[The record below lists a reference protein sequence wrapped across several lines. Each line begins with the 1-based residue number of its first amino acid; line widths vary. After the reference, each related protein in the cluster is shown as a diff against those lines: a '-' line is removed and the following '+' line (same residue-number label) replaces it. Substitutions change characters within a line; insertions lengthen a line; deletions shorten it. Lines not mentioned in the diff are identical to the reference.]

1 MSNKPSVNIFWFR
14 RDLRLEDNAG
24 LFYALKSG
32 KPVLPLFIYDTNI
45 LSHIENKRDTRVE
58 FIYNSLNEIQLSL
71 QENGSSLV
79 TEHGTPIDVF
89 KKMLQKYEVGSVFTN
104 HDYEPYAMDRDEKV
118 AALLLEHGISFIDFK
133 DQVIFEKNEIVK
145 DDGKPYTTFTS
156 YCNKWKKK
164 LQEIDF
170 KKYRTEA
177 LLNNFFK
184 FMNDRVLSLKD
195 IGFQETGIIFPPKK
209 FNKEITGNYGSYR
222 DFPFREATSRLGVHL
237 RFGTIS
243 IRDIAAKALNHSEA
257 WLNELVWRE
266 FFMMILYH
274 FPYVL
279 ERSFKQEFDNIRW
292 RNDEREFGLWCSGK
306 TGYPLIDAGMRELKQ
321 TGYMHNRVRMTA
333 ASFLV
338 KNLLIDWRWGERFF
352 ADNLLDYELASN
364 NGNWQWIAGTGADA
378 SPYFRVF
385 NPVTQQQK
393 FDPDFEYIRKW
404 IPEFGTSA
412 YPEPVVD
419 LNYSRERAIEAYKS
433 VLSRFKNTMVA

>member
-1 MSNKPSVNIFWFR
+1 LSNKPSVNIFWFR

-24 LFYALKSG
+24 LYYALKSG

-45 LSHIENKRDTRVE
+45 LSQIENKRDTRVE
-58 FIYNSLNEIQLSL
+58 FIQKSLDEINSELLGC
-71 QENGSSLV
+71 GSALI
-79 TEHGTPIDVF
+79 TEYGKPADVF
-89 KKMLQKYEVGSVFTN
+89 KKLLNDCEIVSVFTN

-145 DDGKPYTTFTS
+145 YDGKPYTTFTP
-156 YCNKWKKK
+156 YCNKWKKS
-164 LQEIDF
+164 LQEIDI
-170 KKYRTEA
+170 KKYRTEP
-177 LLNNFFK
+177 LINNFFK
-184 FMNDRVLSLKD
+184 FKNDRILSLKD
-195 IGFQETGIIFPPKK
+195 IGFQQTGIIFPAKK
-209 FNKEITGNYGSYR
+209 FNKEIVGNYGSYR
-222 DFPFREATSRLGVHL
+222 DFPFRESTSRLGVHL

-243 IRDIAAKALNHSEA
+243 IRDVIGKALNHSEA

-292 RNDEREFGLWCSGK
+292 RNDEREFGLWCEGK

-352 ADNLLDYELASN
+352 SDNLLDYELASN

-412 YPEPVVD
+412 YPGPVVD
-419 LNYSRERAIEAYKS
+419 LNFSRDRAIEAYKS

>member
-1 MSNKPSVNIFWFR
+1 MSNKPPVNIFWFR

-24 LFYALKSG
+24 LHFALSSG
-32 KPVLPLFIYDTNI
+32 KPVLPLFIYDTEI
-45 LSHIENKRDTRVE
+45 LSRIGNKKDPRVE
-58 FIYNSLNEIQLSL
+58 FISKSLDEINSELHKF
-71 QENGSSLV
+71 GSSLI
-79 TEHGTPIDVF
+79 TEYGNPVDVF
-89 KKMLQKYEVGSVFTN
+89 KKLHNEYGIDSVFTN
-104 HDYEPYAMDRDEKV
+104 HDYEPCAMDRDEKV
-118 AALLLEHGISFIDFK
+118 ADLLLEHGISFIDFK

-145 DDGKPYTTFTS
+145 DDGKPYTTFTP
-156 YCNKWKKK
+156 YCNKWKKS
-164 LQEIDF
+164 LQEIDI
-170 KKYRTEA
+170 KKYRTEP

-184 FMNDRVLSLKD
+184 FKNDRILSLSD

-209 FNKEITGNYGSYR
+209 FNKEIIGNYGSFR
-222 DFPFREATSRLGVHL
+222 DFPFRESTSRLGVHL

-243 IRDIAAKALNHSEA
+243 IRDIVGKALSHSEA

-279 ERSFKQEFDNIRW
+279 ERSFRAEFDNIVW
-292 RNDEREFGLWCSGK
+292 RNDEHEFGLWCEGR

-338 KNLLIDWRWGERFF
+338 KNLLIDWRWGERYF
-352 ADNLLDYELASN
+352 ADNLLDYEAASN
-364 NGNWQWIAGTGADA
+364 NGNWQWVAGTGADA
-378 SPYFRVF
+378 APYFRIF

-404 IPEFGTSA
+404 IPEFGTA
-412 YPEPVVD
+412 DYPEPVVD
-419 LNYSRERAIEAYKS
+419 LNYSRERAIEAYKTCKT
-433 VLSRFKNTMVA
+433 VLSTSF